1 MSMVRFD
8 AYQAAEA
15 ARRGGRNSEI
25 ADMVRQQERIRFH
38 VQTEVTDDVASP
50 ARRDFLA
57 FVKNLIPDDKY
68 RLFCSLF
75 RYPVASNEICGVIFD
90 RLSRIFD
97 GKNAALN
104 YEFSDGGAASDW
116 DVYRRDVLREPTVW
130 ADDAWERFRTD
141 IDCLVVVDMPDTPVN
156 GRPEPYFYFVSPERL
171 IGYDNGLHG
180 EVLWAAFRDGRR
192 NIVMDGGAYRVYD
205 ENWVLVSEREHSLG
219 YCPCAWFWN
228 VPLSLER
235 PWLKWSPVSRQLS
248 ALDWWLFFHVSKQQ
262 LDLFGAYPIYSGY
275 EPECD
280 YEDGSGRHC
289 SHGYL
294 VDEADHYVY
303 DSNGLV
309 RCPVCASKRIT
320 GAGSFVEVP
329 VPVEGQ
335 PDLRNPIQK
344 LDADVNALKFN
355 VDEEDRLRKHI
366 IDASVGSD
374 DSILSISAVNDKQ
387 IDAEFESKSVILRRV
402 KVGFERIQTFV
413 DSTICR
419 LRYGGTFLGA
429 SINYGTDFFTLSG
442 TELRERYKAAK
453 EAGASESELD
463 AIQKQIVE
471 SDYRSDSRMRA
482 RMRLLAELEPYRHL
496 TVAEAVSLYKEGL
509 LDERELRLKMDFS
522 NYIARFEREN
532 TDIVAFGA
540 QSTYKAKIDTIRKTL
555 LNYADERRKEFAV
568 D

>member
-1 MSMVRFD
+1 MVRFD

-15 ARRGGRNSEI
+15 ARKGGRNSEI
-25 ADMVRQQERIRFH
+25 ADMIRQQERIRFH
-38 VQTEVTDDVASP
+38 VQTEVTDNVTSP

-68 RLFCSLF
+68 KLFCSLF

-104 YEFSDGGAASDW
+104 YEFNDGADAADW
-116 DVYRRDVLREPTVW
+116 DIYRRDVLREPSVW

-141 IDCLVVVDMPDTPVN
+141 IDCLVVVDMPDAPVS
-156 GRPEPYFYFVSPERL
+156 GKPEPYFYFVSPERL
-171 IGYDNGLHG
+171 INYDNGLHG
-180 EVLWAAFRDGRR
+180 EVLWVAFRDGKR
-192 NIVMDGGAYRVYD
+192 NIVIDGGTYRVYD
-205 ENWVLVSEREHSLG
+205 DNWVLVSERGHALG

-248 ALDWWLFFHVSKQQ
+248 ALDWWLFFHISKQQ

-280 YEDGSGRHC
+280 YEDSEGHHC

-294 VDEADHYVY
+294 VDATDHYVY
-303 DSNGLV
+303 DSNGLM

-329 VPVEGQ
+329 VPIEGQ

-344 LDADVNALKFN
+344 LDADVDALKFN
-355 VDEEDRLRKHI
+355 VDEEDRLRRHI

-374 DSILSISAVNDKQ
+374 DSILSVSAVNDKQ

-413 DSTICR
+413 DATICR
-419 LRYGGTFLGA
+419 LRYGSAFMGA

-442 TELRERYKAAK
+442 TELRERYKSAK
-453 EAGASESELD
+453 ESGASESELD
-463 AIQKQIVE
+463 AIQRQIVE
-471 SDYRSDSRMRA
+471 SDYRSDPRMRA
-482 RMRLLAELEPYRHL
+482 RMRMLSELEPYRHL
-496 TVAEAVSLYKEGL
+496 TVDEAVSLYKEGL
-509 LDERELRLKMDFS
+509 LDERELRLKMDFT
-522 NYIARFEREN
+522 NYLSRFEREN
-532 TDIVAFGA
+532 TDIVAFGV
-540 QSTYKAKIDTIRKTL
+540 QSDYKTKIDTIRKTL

>member
-555 LNYADERRKEFAV
+555 LNYANERRKEFAV

>member
-1 MSMVRFD
+1 MVRFD

-156 GRPEPYFYFVSPERL
+156 GRPEQYFYFVSPERL

>member
-1 MSMVRFD
+1 MVRFD
-8 AYQAAEA
+8 AYQAADA
-15 ARRGGRNSEI
+15 ARRGNRNAEI
-25 ADMVRQQERIRFH
+25 ADMIRQQERIRFH
-38 VQTEVTDDVASP
+38 VQTEVTDNVASS

-68 RLFCSLF
+68 KLFCSLF

-97 GKNAALN
+97 GKNAAFN
-104 YEFSDGGAASDW
+104 YEFSDGADAADW
-116 DVYRRDVLREPTVW
+116 DIYRRDVLREPSVW
-130 ADDAWERFRTD
+130 SNDAWERFRTD
-141 IDCLVVVDMPDTPVN
+141 IDCLVVVDMPDAPVN

-171 IGYDNGLHG
+171 INYDTGLRG
-180 EVLWAAFRDGRR
+180 EVLWVAFRDGKR
-192 NIVMDGGAYRVYD
+192 NIVIDGGTYRVYD
-205 ENWVLVSEREHSLG
+205 EDWVLVSERGHALG

-248 ALDWWLFFHVSKQQ
+248 ALDWWLFFHISKQQ

-280 YEDGSGRHC
+280 FDDGAGHHC

-294 VDEADHYVY
+294 VDATDHYVY
-303 DSNGLV
+303 DANGIV
-309 RCPVCASKRIT
+309 RCPICSSKRIT

-329 VPVEGQ
+329 VPMEGQ
-335 PDLRNPIQK
+335 PDLRNRIQK
-344 LDADVNALKFN
+344 LDADVDALKFN
-355 VDEEDRLRKHI
+355 VDEEDRLRRHI

-402 KVGFERIQTFV
+402 KCGFEWIQTFV

-419 LRYGGTFLGA
+419 LRYGSTFMGA

-442 TELRERYKAAK
+442 TELRERYKSAK
-453 EAGASESELD
+453 AAGASESELD
-463 AIQKQIVE
+463 AIQRQIVE
-471 SDYRSDSRMRA
+471 SDYRSDPRMRA
-482 RMRLLAELEPYRHL
+482 RMRMLAELEPYRHL
-496 TVAEAVSLYKEGL
+496 TIAEAQALFRDGL
-509 LDERELRLKMDFS
+509 IDERELRLKIDFT
-522 NYIARFEREN
+522 NYMSRFEREN

-540 QSTYKAKIDTIRKTL
+540 QSDYKTKIDTIRKTL

>member
-1 MSMVRFD
+1 MVRFD

-280 YEDGSGRHC
+280 YEDGGGRHC

>member
-1 MSMVRFD
+1 MVRFD

-38 VQTEVTDDVASP
+38 VQTEVTDNVASP

-104 YEFSDGGAASDW
+104 YEFNDGNAASDW
-116 DVYRRDVLREPTVW
+116 DIYRRDVLREPSVW

-141 IDCLVVVDMPDTPVN
+141 IDCLVVVDMPDAPAD
-156 GRPEPYFYFVSPERL
+156 GLPEPYFYFVSPERL

-180 EVLWAAFRDGRR
+180 EVLWVAFRDGKR
-192 NIVMDGGAYRVYD
+192 NIVIDGGAYRVYD
-205 ENWVLVSEREHSLG
+205 ENWVLVSERAHSLG

-248 ALDWWLFFHVSKQQ
+248 ALDWWLFFHISKQQ

-280 YEDGSGRHC
+280 YEDGNGRHC

-329 VPVEGQ
+329 VPTEGQ

-344 LDADVNALKFN
+344 LDADVDALKFN
-355 VDEEDRLRKHI
+355 VDEEDRLRRHI

-374 DSILSISAVNDKQ
+374 DSILSVSAVNDKQ

-419 LRYGGTFLGA
+419 LRYGSAFLGA

-463 AIQKQIVE
+463 AIQRQIVE
-471 SDYRSDSRMRA
+471 SDYRSDPRMRA
-482 RMRLLAELEPYRHL
+482 RMRMLSELEPYRHL
-496 TVAEAVSLYKEGL
+496 TVDEAVSLYREGL
-509 LDERELRLKMDFS
+509 LDERELRLKMDFTS
-522 NYIARFEREN
+522 YISRFEREN
-532 TDIVAFGA
+532 TDIVAFGS
-540 QSTYKAKIDTIRKTL
+540 QSDYRTKIDTIRKTL
-555 LNYADERRKEFAV
+555 LNYADERRKEFAA

>member
-1 MSMVRFD
+1 MVRFD

-344 LDADVNALKFN
+344 LDADVKALRFN

-374 DSILSISAVNDKQ
+374 DSILSVSAVNDKQ

-419 LRYGGTFLGA
+419 LRYGSAFLGA

-463 AIQKQIVE
+463 AIQRQIVE
-471 SDYRSDSRMRA
+471 SDYRSDPRMRA
-482 RMRLLAELEPYRHL
+482 RMRMLSELEPYRHL
-496 TVAEAVSLYKEGL
+496 TVQEAVSLYREGL
-509 LDERELRLKMDFS
+509 LDERELRLKMDFTS
-522 NYIARFEREN
+522 YVSRFEREN

-540 QSTYKAKIDTIRKTL
+540 QSDYRTKIDTIRKTL
-555 LNYADERRKEFAV
+555 LNYADERRKEFAA

>member
-1 MSMVRFD
+1 MVRFD

-344 LDADVNALKFN
+344 LDADVKALRFN

-374 DSILSISAVNDKQ
+374 DSILSVSAVNDKQ

-413 DSTICR
+413 DSTVCR
-419 LRYGGTFLGA
+419 LRYGSAFLGA

-453 EAGASESELD
+453 GAGASESELD
-463 AIQKQIVE
+463 AIQRQIVE
-471 SDYRSDSRMRA
+471 SDYRSDPRMRA
-482 RMRLLAELEPYRHL
+482 RMRMLSELEPYRHL
-496 TVAEAVSLYKEGL
+496 TVQEAVSLYREGL
-509 LDERELRLKMDFS
+509 LDERELRLKMDFTS
-522 NYIARFEREN
+522 YVSRFEREN

-540 QSTYKAKIDTIRKTL
+540 QSDYRTKIDTIRKTL
-555 LNYADERRKEFAV
+555 LNYADERRKEFAA

>member
-1 MSMVRFD
+1 MVRFD